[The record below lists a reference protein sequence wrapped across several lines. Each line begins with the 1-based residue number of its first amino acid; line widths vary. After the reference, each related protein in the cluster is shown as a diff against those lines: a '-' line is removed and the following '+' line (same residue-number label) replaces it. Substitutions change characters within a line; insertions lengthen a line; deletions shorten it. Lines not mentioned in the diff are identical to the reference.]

1 MTISIEQLNERKK
14 QLAEDFNTVSKRI
27 EDSEKELVTLRN
39 NRNALA
45 GALQQVNLFLQEEQ
59 PAETATK
66 GKTNSGSSKVDKE
79 KGMPA
84 AKQEALNI
92 ATSER
97 RYEWVIKKFDMVLV
111 GCLMLKKQRTKNLN

>member
-45 GALQQVNLFLQEEQ
+45 GALQQVNLFIQEEQ
-59 PAETATK
+59 PAETEAK
-66 GKTNSGSSKVDKE
+66 GKTNSGSSKAEKE

-92 ATSER
+92 ATS
-97 RYEWVIKKFDMVLV
+97 
-111 GCLMLKKQRTKNLN
+111 

>member
-1 MTISIEQLNERKK
+1 MSISIEKLNERKT
-14 QLAEDFNTVSKRI
+14 QLAEDFNAVSKRI
-27 EDSEKELVTLRN
+27 EDGEKELATLRN

-92 ATSER
+92 ATS
-97 RYEWVIKKFDMVLV
+97 
-111 GCLMLKKQRTKNLN
+111 

>member
-14 QLAEDFNTVSKRI
+14 SLAEDFDAVSKRI
-27 EDSEKELVTLRN
+27 ETGEKELITMRN

-45 GALQQVNLFLQEEQ
+45 GALQQVNLFIQQEQ
-59 PAETATK
+59 PAEATT
-66 GKTNSGSSKVDKE
+66 GKTNSGSSKAEKE

-92 ATSER
+92 ATS
-97 RYEWVIKKFDMVLV
+97 
-111 GCLMLKKQRTKNLN
+111 

>member
-59 PAETATK
+59 PAETAAK
-66 GKTNSGSSKVDKE
+66 GKTNSGSSKAEKE

-92 ATSER
+92 ATS
-97 RYEWVIKKFDMVLV
+97 
-111 GCLMLKKQRTKNLN
+111 

>member
-1 MTISIEQLNERKK
+1 MAIEIKDLETRRAK
-14 QLAEDFNTVSKRI
+14 LVEDFNTLSKRI
-27 EDSEKELVTLRN
+27 DDSEKELVTLRN

-45 GALQQVNLFLQEEQ
+45 GALQQVNLFIQEEQ
-59 PAETATK
+59 PAEVAST

-92 ATSER
+92 ATS
-97 RYEWVIKKFDMVLV
+97 
-111 GCLMLKKQRTKNLN
+111 

>member
-1 MTISIEQLNERKK
+1 MTISKESLDERKK

-45 GALQQVNLFLQEEQ
+45 GALQQVNLFIQEEQ
-59 PAETATK
+59 PAETATI

-92 ATSER
+92 ATS
-97 RYEWVIKKFDMVLV
+97 
-111 GCLMLKKQRTKNLN
+111 